1 MSKRVVPV
9 ALACVCCLALGA
21 SSAGAS
27 GAYDITCASDAT
39 WSISGTSATATFT
52 NQECYTAAADAGI
65 EQVFPEFSVDGE
77 HGSDP
82 GPLSSVTFTY
92 TPIVG
97 LCDGRLSY
105 QDAYS
110 TVTGVLKNDGNFHS
124 VVEVVWTSKQS
135 PPGTW
140 AQKQTYVGVLQNAC
154 SSSFQTKRL
163 HLSAGVEP

>member
-1 MSKRVVPV
+1 MSKRVFPIAV
-9 ALACVCCLALGA
+9 ACVWCLALGA
-21 SSAGAS
+21 SSASAS
-27 GAYDITCASDAT
+27 DVYDITCASDAT

-52 NQECYTAAADAGI
+52 NEDCYTAAAVTGI
-65 EQVFPEFSVDGE
+65 DQVFPEFHASGD
-77 HGSDP
+77 HTSNP

-110 TVTGVLKNDGNFHS
+110 TATGVLKNDGNFHS
-124 VVEVVWTSKQS
+124 VVEVVWTSKES

-140 AQKQTYVGVLQNAC
+140 VQQQTYVGVLQNAC
-154 SSSFQTKRL
+154 SPSFQTKRL
-163 HLSAGVEP
+163 HESAGVAP